1 MNAHT
6 VVNPIL
12 PGCHPDPS
20 ICRVGDD
27 YYLVTSTFEYL
38 PGLPVHHSR
47 DLVHWRVVGHATPS
61 VDVREVRSSGGLYAP
76 TIRFH
81 DGVFYVVCTVVQ
93 EPGTTGRSGN
103 YVVTA
108 TDPAGPW
115 SEPVWLTD
123 AAGGFDP
130 SLLFDDDGRAWYC
143 GTRPALAPQFEGHT
157 EVWLRE
163 LDLATLSL
171 VGPER
176 VLWEGA
182 VRGAVWAEGPH
193 LYKIGDWYYLLVAEG
208 GTAEHHAVVVARSE
222 SVTGPYVGDRANPVL
237 THRHLGR
244 AYPVYAVGHADLVET
259 QDGSWYAVLLAVRHG
274 AALGRET
281 HLVPVTW
288 EDGWPVF
295 APGVGL
301 VTPELP
307 APAIPQHAWD
317 DARALV
323 DTFDAP
329 DLDLRWDAVR
339 ALPSE
344 VSRLEA
350 GALVLPLRAATL
362 HERATPAFVGRRL
375 EHVTADVDL
384 VVDVAPQ
391 PGELAGLAL
400 RLSDDDH
407 LALVVTLDDDGRRGV
422 RALRTCRGE
431 RSTHGW
437 LSIEDGPVLLRAAVR
452 GRAVT
457 FSAGAPGAAPQ
468 EVAAFDD
475 DTLDPRPSVHFT
487 GTWVGGYGT
496 SAGRPTTTEL
506 RVLRYEVHPA

>member
-1 MNAHT
+1 VSVHSVA
-6 VVNPIL
+6 NPIL

-20 ICRVGDD
+20 ICRVGEDF
-27 YYLVTSTFEYL
+27 YLVTSTFEYL

-47 DLVHWRVVGHATPS
+47 DLRSWRVIGHATPRLDLS
-61 VDVREVRSSGGLYAP
+61 EVRSSGGLYAP

-81 DGVFYVVCTVVQ
+81 EGRFYVVCTVVQ
-93 EPGTTGRSGN
+93 EPGATAPGGN
-103 YVVTA
+103 FVVTA

-123 AAGGFDP
+123 AEGFDP
-130 SLLFDDDGRAWYC
+130 SLFFDEDGRAWFC
-143 GTRPALAPQFEGHT
+143 GTRPAHEPQFEGHT

-163 LDLATLSL
+163 LDLDTLTL
-171 VGPER
+171 VGPEH
-176 VLWEGA
+176 VVWEGA

-193 LYKIGDWYYLLVAEG
+193 VYKIGDWYYLLVAEG

-244 AYPVYAVGHADLVET
+244 DYPVYAVGHADFV
-259 QDGSWYAVLLAVRHG
+259 QAPDGAWYAVLLAVRHG

-281 HLVPVTW
+281 HLVPLTW

-301 VTPELP
+301 VTSEVQVTGLP
-307 APAIPQHAWD
+307 DHPWE

-323 DTFDAP
+323 DTFDGP
-329 DLDLRWDAVR
+329 ELDLRWDAVR
-339 ALPSE
+339 ARPDELA
-344 VSRLEA
+344 RLEA
-350 GALVLPLRAATL
+350 GALVLPLRPEEL

-375 EHVTADVDL
+375 EHLAADVDL
-384 VVDVAPQ
+384 LVDVAPA
-391 PGELAGLAL
+391 PGEQAGLAL

-407 LALVVTLDDDGRRGV
+407 LALVVTLDEDGRRGV

-431 RSTHGW
+431 RSTQGW
-437 LSIEDGPVLLRAAVR
+437 VALEDGPVLLRATVR

-457 FSAGAPGAAPQ
+457 FSAGAPGSEPK

-475 DTLDPRPSVHFT
+475 DTLDPVPSRHFT
-487 GTWVGGYGT
+487 GTWVGAYGT
-496 SAGRPTTTEL
+496 SAGRPTSTEL